1 MTALLSGVFN
11 VCFHKTRNKKREMFQ
26 NVDDILLVR
35 SHLVFIT
42 SSKYHGDSY
51 INSYC
56 GKCCIHFIIVHA
68 TKNVVQEM
76 LCLRCYFVYM
86 QTAAH
91 NMDTF
96 QQKLWQVLSLL
107 SDIIIL
113 HHSMFQHQ
121 SLFEF
126 FGSKFSVFPC
136 VCWCMSVPISVG
148 IYQFRSI

>member
-1 MTALLSGVFN
+1 
-11 VCFHKTRNKKREMFQ
+11 MFQ

-76 LCLRCYFVYM
+76 LCLRCYLYIC
-86 QTAAH
+86 
-91 NMDTF
+91 
-96 QQKLWQVLSLL
+96 KLQLITWIPFNKSY
-107 SDIIIL
+107 
-113 HHSMFQHQ
+113 
-121 SLFEF
+121 
-126 FGSKFSVFPC
+126 GK
-136 VCWCMSVPISVG
+136 
-148 IYQFRSI
+148 Y